1 MERKY
6 TSGIKT
12 NVTYFTG
19 FEVEKTPAY
28 DMDTLFV
35 VGAQPVDEIIN
46 QAEHFGS
53 QHIYLGANQS
63 FHIDLMQRHPGEVEL
78 WNNIINPLLEKE
90 YWVTLDYDIKYHE
103 WVLDNDWNAE
113 DKFISQ
119 ISIKLPDIHHLNY
132 NACIKLDD
140 TDFNHSNPGVWI
152 HQVHDLMDRKKFT
165 GWDSYSKDE
174 PVKVDTETKR

>member
-6 TSGIKT
+6 TSGTKT
-12 NVTYFTG
+12 DVTYFTG

-35 VGAQPVDEIIN
+35 VGAQPVDEIID

-78 WNNIINPLLEKE
+78 WNKIINPLLEKD

-103 WVLDNDWNAE
+103 WVLDNDWNSE
-113 DKFISQ
+113 DKFIHR
-119 ISIKLPDIHHLNY
+119 L
-132 NACIKLDD
+132 A
-140 TDFNHSNPGVWI
+140 
-152 HQVHDLMDRKKFT
+152 
-165 GWDSYSKDE
+165 
-174 PVKVDTETKR
+174 